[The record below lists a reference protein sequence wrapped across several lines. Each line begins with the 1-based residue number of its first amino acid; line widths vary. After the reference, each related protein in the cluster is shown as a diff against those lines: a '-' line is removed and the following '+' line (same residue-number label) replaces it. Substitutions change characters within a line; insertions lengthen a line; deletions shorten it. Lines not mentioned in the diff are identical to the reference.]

1 MTTTSSGFRAFRTST
16 FRIVFRYAAI
26 VGIFLTLV
34 LGLVYWWALA
44 VIDQGVRQTIE
55 AEIRGLAE
63 QYRTEGLERLIE
75 VVSERS
81 RRQPTDNSVY
91 LLVAPDGRRLAGN
104 LANWP
109 DDAVVSVDGDK
120 TWFNITLKKK
130 EDGALVPHSI
140 QARTFQ
146 LPGGFRLLVGH
157 DTQGITDFRN
167 IIIGVLA
174 WAAVATLA
182 LAVLGGL
189 LISRNLL
196 RRVENVSA
204 TSRDIIRGD
213 LGRRVQ
219 TDGSGDEFDRL
230 ARSINEML
238 DQIQHLMTGM
248 RAVTD
253 SLGHDLLSPLSR
265 LRSRA
270 ELAFRNAP
278 MDAPERETLELTI
291 ADADAILATFRSLM
305 RIAQAESG
313 LSRAEMVAVD
323 LTTIA
328 DEVAE
333 LYQPVAEDKG
343 LHFDKR
349 LEPGC
354 RIRAH
359 EQLLAQ
365 AIANLLDN
373 AVKYTPENGRVWL
386 AVRREER
393 AVVCE
398 IADSGP
404 GIPAEDRERVFERFT
419 RLEHSRTTPGNG
431 LGLSLVAAVA
441 MLHGAAIELADNQ
454 PGLKVTLRFPPDQA
468 AG

>member
-1 MTTTSSGFRAFRTST
+1 MTAVNGGIRPFRTST
-16 FRIVFRYAAI
+16 FRIAFRYAAI

-34 LGLVYWWALA
+34 LGLVYWRALV

-63 QYRTEGLERLIE
+63 QYRNEGLDRLIE

-81 RRQPTDNSVY
+81 RRQPTDNSIY
-91 LLVAPDGRRLAGN
+91 LLTAPDGRRLAGN

-109 DDAVVSVDGDK
+109 DEVPVSADGGK
-120 TWFNITLKKK
+120 TWVNITLQKRK
-130 EDGALVPHSI
+130 DGEMVPRTI

-167 IIIGVLA
+167 IILGVLA
-174 WAAVATLA
+174 WAAAATLA

-196 RRVENVSA
+196 QRVESVSA
-204 TSRDIIRGD
+204 TSRDIVRGD
-213 LGRRVQ
+213 LGRRVR

-238 DQIQHLMTGM
+238 DQIEHLMTGM

-270 ELAFRNAP
+270 ELALRDAP
-278 MDAPERETLELTI
+278 ADTPEREALELTI

-305 RIAQAESG
+305 RIAQAEAG
-313 LSRAEMVAVD
+313 VSRAEMVEVD
-323 LTTIA
+323 LAALA
-328 DEVAE
+328 DEAAE

-343 LHFDKR
+343 LAFAKQLDS
-349 LEPGC
+349 GC

-359 EQLLAQ
+359 QQLLAQ

-373 AVKYTPENGRVWL
+373 AVKYTPAGGRVGL
-386 AVRREER
+386 SVRRDGDWVE
-393 AVVCE
+393 CE
-398 IADSGP
+398 VADSGP
-404 GIPAEDRERVFERFT
+404 GIPSRDRERVFERFT

-441 MLHGAAIELADNQ
+441 MLHGAAIDLADNE
-454 PGLKVTLRFPPDQA
+454 PGLRVTLRFPASDSD
-468 AG
+468 G